1 MGVMGFIKQ
10 ETTSK
15 KVEQSSTIVPKD
27 FRHSLCIGQ
36 TGCGKTSSYIYP
48 NLEDRIKNGYGI
60 MLVDY
65 KGHEH
70 KSVKYIANKYLRSD
84 DVLEIGVPWTKNSNL
99 ITYFNEKEL
108 KKFVISLME
117 LSAENSYWSE
127 SASNIIVSIW
137 KSIKLYNEVVE
148 AADDINNK
156 KSYQNVVERF
166 KLPTDLTFT
175 EIVNATKS
183 VNKIANFLK
192 KMQTISLRFMSM
204 TKKKIEDYYEKY
216 GKEAAQEKYLLLFSK
231 CLNFKSLVANDLKSL
246 EVFKDAV
253 EDTGNRSTS
262 LQTLMMA
269 MGTTLSSVA
278 GNKMFN
284 DANGVDIVKALNDG
298 KIIVVNSQEL
308 TNVVLASFTGSILN
322 ELSKRSGQTN
332 INPISV
338 FIDEAQRV
346 LSPEI
351 DLYVD
356 VLRSAKVEMYLA
368 FQNISLMQEALG
380 KTKLLA
386 LVQNLSTSFHFKNAL
401 DYEDLETSKLDT
413 FQYYKNG
420 VDKVHTAKA
429 IFLDKDEVF
438 DVEIEYFELN
448 GIYEKLYIDSK
459 DRDKVIEFNPHL
471 FQQGKIN
478 LVSRDGKVKTIK
490 LRNKENE
497 LQALEE
503 MGNIMDLHMS
513 NMQRNGKTRAEVTED
528 LFSKKQ
534 MDRLNK
540 FMGIEEEE

>member
-1 MGVMGFIKQ
+1 M
-10 ETTSK
+10 
-15 KVEQSSTIVPKD
+15 
-27 FRHSLCIGQ
+27 
-36 TGCGKTSSYIYP
+36 
-48 NLEDRIKNGYGI
+48 
-60 MLVDY
+60 
-65 KGHEH
+65 
-70 KSVKYIANKYLRSD
+70 
-84 DVLEIGVPWTKNSNL
+84 
-99 ITYFNEKEL
+99 
-108 KKFVISLME
+108 
-117 LSAENSYWSE
+117 
-127 SASNIIVSIW
+127 
-137 KSIKLYNEVVE
+137 
-148 AADDINNK
+148 
-156 KSYQNVVERF
+156 
-166 KLPTDLTFT
+166 TFT

-332 INPISV
+332 INPISI

-386 LVQNLSTSFHFKNAL
+386 LVQNLSTSFYFKNAL

-420 VDKVHTAKA
+420 VDKVHTAKP

-448 GIYEKLYIDSK
+448 GIYEKLYIDSE
-459 DRDKVIEFNPHL
+459 DRDKVIEFNPYL